1 MWKSSAIGRNRAVST
16 KENETMMDYSSYEF
30 LKVEVAARVAT
41 VTINRP
47 QHSNAVNA
55 ALHHEFEQI
64 WIDLA
69 EDRDVNA
76 ILLTGAGKTFSI
88 GGDIASRDKPLKSKG
103 RGGRRIVMA
112 DGRRVIENMLD
123 VEQPIVAAINGDAL
137 GFAANVALLC
147 DVTVA
152 AETAKLA
159 DTHVALGAVAGDG
172 GAVIWPLL
180 IGPNR
185 AKEFL
190 MLGDSMTGAD
200 AARIGLVNYALPTDQ
215 VMPKARELA
224 QRLADG
230 PTWAIRWS
238 KLAVNKWLKQQANLI
253 MDTGL
258 AYEALTLTTQD
269 HKEAVNA
276 LVEKR
281 KPNFIRAK

>member
-1 MWKSSAIGRNRAVST
+1 MN
-16 KENETMMDYSSYEF
+16 DYSEYEY
-30 LKVEVAARVAT
+30 LKVEVAERVAT
-41 VTINRP
+41 VTLNRP
-47 QHSNAVNA
+47 DKLNAVNA

-64 WIDLA
+64 WLDLA

-76 ILLTGAGKTFSI
+76 ILLTGAGQAFSV
-88 GGDIASRDKPLKSKG
+88 GGDMTSRDKPTKSKG

-112 DGRRVIENMLD
+112 DGRRVIENLLD

-152 AETAKLA
+152 CDTAKLA
-159 DTHVALGAVAGDG
+159 DTHVSIGAVAGDG

-190 MLGDSMTGAD
+190 MLGDTITGAD
-200 AARIGLVNYALPTDQ
+200 AARIGLVNHAVPAEQ
-215 VMPKARELA
+215 VLPKARELA

-230 PTWAIRWS
+230 PTWAVRWS

-253 MDTGL
+253 MDAGL
-258 AYEALTLTTQD
+258 AYEAVTLMAQD
-269 HKEAVNA
+269 HKEALKA
-276 LVEKR
+276 MQEKR
-281 KPNFIRAK
+281 KPNFVRSRVKAS

>member
-1 MWKSSAIGRNRAVST
+1 
-16 KENETMMDYSSYEF
+16 MDYSAYEF
-30 LKVEVAARVAT
+30 LKVEVSERVAT

-47 QHSNAVNA
+47 EARNAVTA
-55 ALHHEFEQI
+55 ALHHELEQI
-64 WIDLA
+64 WLDLA

-76 ILLTGAGKTFSI
+76 ILLTGAGNAFSI
-88 GGDIASRDKPLKSKG
+88 GGDILSRDKPTKSKG

-112 DGRRVIENMLD
+112 DGRRVVENLLD

-137 GFAANVALLC
+137 GFAANIALLC
-147 DVTVA
+147 DITVA

-190 MLGDSMTGAD
+190 MLGDTITGAD
-200 AARIGLVNYALPTDQ
+200 AARIGLVNYALPAEQ
-215 VMPKARELA
+215 VLPKARELA

-258 AYEALTLTTQD
+258 AYEALTLTTKD
-269 HKEAVNA
+269 HKEAVKA
-276 LVEKR
+276 MIEKR
-281 KPNFIRAK
+281 RPNFVRAK

>member
-1 MWKSSAIGRNRAVST
+1 
-16 KENETMMDYSSYEF
+16 MMDYSEYEY
-30 LKVEVAARVAT
+30 LKIEVADRVAT

-47 QHSNAVNA
+47 DQRNAVHA

-64 WIDLA
+64 WLDLA
-69 EDRDVNA
+69 QDRDVNA
-76 ILLTGAGKTFSI
+76 ILLTGAGKAFSV
-88 GGDIASRDKPLKSKG
+88 GGDLTSRDKPTKSKG
-103 RGGRRIVMA
+103 RGGRGIVMA
-112 DGRRVIENMLD
+112 DGRRVIENLLD

-159 DTHVALGAVAGDG
+159 DTHVSIGVVAGDG

-185 AKEFL
+185 AKELL
-190 MLGDSMTGAD
+190 MLGDSLTGAD
-200 AARIGLVNYALPTDQ
+200 AAKIGLVNYAVPEAEVL
-215 VMPKARELA
+215 PKARELV

-230 PTWAIRWS
+230 PKWAIRWS

-253 MDTGL
+253 MDAGL
-258 AYEALTLTTQD
+258 AYEAVTLTAQD
-269 HKEAVNA
+269 HKEALQA
-276 LVEKR
+276 LRENR
-281 KPNFIRAK
+281 EPNYIRGRSVKS

>member
-1 MWKSSAIGRNRAVST
+1 
-16 KENETMMDYSSYEF
+16 MMDYSGYEYIT
-30 LKVEVAARVAT
+30 VEVANRVAT
-41 VTINRP
+41 VTLNRP
-47 QHSNAVNA
+47 EKLNAVNA
-55 ALHHEFEQI
+55 AMHHEFQQV

-76 ILLTGAGKTFSI
+76 ILLTGAGKAFST
-88 GGDIASRDKPLKSKG
+88 GGDITSRDKPTKQKG

-112 DGRRVIENMLD
+112 DGRRVIENILD

-159 DTHVALGAVAGDG
+159 DTHVPLGAVAGDG

-190 MLGDSMTGAD
+190 MLGDTITGAD
-200 AARIGLVNYALPTDQ
+200 AARIGLVNYAVQTDQ
-215 VMPKARELA
+215 VLPKARELA

-253 MDTGL
+253 MDAGL
-258 AYEALTLTTQD
+258 AYEALTLTTED
-269 HKEAVNA
+269 HKEAVKA
-276 LVEKR
+276 MIEQR
-281 KPNFIRAK
+281 KPNFIRVKKASS

>member
-1 MWKSSAIGRNRAVST
+1 MI
-16 KENETMMDYSSYEF
+16 DYSEYEF
-30 LKVEVAARVAT
+30 LKIEIADRIAT
-41 VTINRP
+41 VTLNRP
-47 QHSNAVNA
+47 EQLNAVNA

-64 WIDLA
+64 WLDLA
-69 EDRDVNA
+69 QDRDVNA
-76 ILLTGAGKTFSI
+76 ILLTGAGKAFSA
-88 GGDIASRDKPLKSKG
+88 GGDITSKDKPSKSRG

-147 DVTVA
+147 DITVA
-152 AETAKLA
+152 SDTAKLA

-190 MLGDSMTGAD
+190 MLGDSITGAD
-200 AARIGLVNYALPTDQ
+200 AARIGLVNYAVPADQ
-215 VMPKARELA
+215 VLPKGRELA

-253 MDTGL
+253 MDAGL

-269 HKEAVNA
+269 HKESVKA
-276 LVEKR
+276 LIEKR
-281 KPNFIRAK
+281 KPNYIRSR

>member
-1 MWKSSAIGRNRAVST
+1 MI
-16 KENETMMDYSSYEF
+16 DYSAYEF
-30 LKVEVAARVAT
+30 LKIEVAERIAT
-41 VTINRP
+41 VTLNRP
-47 QHSNAVNA
+47 EHLNAVNA

-64 WIDLA
+64 WLDLA
-69 EDRDVNA
+69 QDRDVNA
-76 ILLTGAGKTFSI
+76 ILLTGAGKAFSV
-88 GGDIASRDKPLKSKG
+88 GGDLTSRDKPTKSKG

-152 AETAKLA
+152 CETAKLA

-190 MLGDSMTGAD
+190 MLGDSITGAD
-200 AARIGLVNYALPTDQ
+200 AARIGLVNYAVPAEEVL
-215 VMPKARELA
+215 PKARELA

-253 MDTGL
+253 MDAGL

-269 HKEAVNA
+269 HKEALKA
-276 LVEKR
+276 LQEKR
-281 KPNFIRAK
+281 KPNYIRARSTSS

>member
-1 MWKSSAIGRNRAVST
+1 MAL
-16 KENETMMDYSSYEF
+16 DYSEYEF
-30 LKVEVAARVAT
+30 LKVEVEERVAT

-47 QHSNAVNA
+47 EARNAVTA

-64 WIDLA
+64 WIDIA
-69 EDRDVNA
+69 QDSDVNA
-76 ILLTGAGKTFSI
+76 ILLTGAGNTFSV
-88 GGDIASRDKPLKSKG
+88 GGDITSRSRPTKSKG

-112 DGRRVIENMLD
+112 DGRRVIENLLD

-147 DVTVA
+147 DVTVV

-172 GAVIWPLL
+172 GALIWPLL

-190 MLGDSMTGAD
+190 MLGDSISGAD
-200 AARIGLVNYALPTDQ
+200 AARIGLVNYAVPAQQ
-215 VMPKARELA
+215 VLPKARELA

-258 AYEALTLTTQD
+258 AYEGLSLTSKD
-269 HKEAVNA
+269 SKEAIKA
-276 LVEKR
+276 MMEKR
-281 KPNFIRAK
+281 KPNFIRAKEKE

>member
-1 MWKSSAIGRNRAVST
+1 
-16 KENETMMDYSSYEF
+16 MMDYSAYEY
-30 LKVEVAARVAT
+30 LKIEVADRVAT

-47 QHSNAVNA
+47 ERLNAVTA

-64 WIDLA
+64 WLDLA
-69 EDRDVNA
+69 EDREVNA
-76 ILLTGAGKTFSI
+76 ILLTGAGKAFSV
-88 GGDIASRDKPLKSKG
+88 GGDITSRDKPTRSKG

-147 DVTVA
+147 DITVA
-152 AETAKLA
+152 AETARLA

-185 AKEFL
+185 AKEYL

-200 AARIGLVNYALPTDQ
+200 AARIGLVNYALPADQ
-215 VMPKARELA
+215 VLPKARELA

-253 MDTGL
+253 MDAGL
-258 AYEALTLTTQD
+258 AYEALTLTTKD
-269 HKEAVNA
+269 HKEAVKA
-276 LVEKR
+276 MIEKR
-281 KPNFIRAK
+281 KPNYVREK

>member
-1 MWKSSAIGRNRAVST
+1 
-16 KENETMMDYSSYEF
+16 MDYGAYEYIT
-30 LKVEVAARVAT
+30 VEVANRVAT
-41 VTINRP
+41 VTLNRP
-47 QHSNAVNA
+47 DKLNAVNA
-55 ALHHEFEQI
+55 AMHHEFEQI

-76 ILLTGAGKTFSI
+76 ILLTGAGKAFSI
-88 GGDIASRDKPLKSKG
+88 GGDITSRDKPTKQKG

-112 DGRRVIENMLD
+112 DGRRVIENILD

-152 AETAKLA
+152 AQTAKLA

-190 MLGDSMTGAD
+190 MLGDTITGAD
-200 AARIGLVNYALPTDQ
+200 AARIGLVNYALPTEQ
-215 VMPKARELA
+215 VLPKARELA

-253 MDTGL
+253 MDAGL

-269 HKEAVNA
+269 HKEAVKA
-276 LVEKR
+276 MIEKR
-281 KPNFIRAK
+281 KPNFVREKKVSS

>member
-1 MWKSSAIGRNRAVST
+1 
-16 KENETMMDYSSYEF
+16 MMDYSSYEF
-30 LKVEVAARVAT
+30 LKVEVANRVAT
-41 VTINRP
+41 VTLNRP
-47 QHSNAVNA
+47 DKLNAVNA

-64 WIDLA
+64 WLDLA

-76 ILLTGAGKTFSI
+76 ILLTGTGKAFSI
-88 GGDIASRDKPLKSKG
+88 GGDITSRDKPTKSKG

-112 DGRRVIENMLD
+112 DGRRVIENILD

-190 MLGDSMTGAD
+190 MLGDTITGAD
-200 AARIGLVNYALPTDQ
+200 AARIGLVNYALPADQ
-215 VMPKARELA
+215 VVPKARQLA

-253 MDTGL
+253 MDAGL

-269 HKEAVNA
+269 HKEAVKA
-276 LVEKR
+276 LTEKR
-281 KPNFIRAK
+281 KPNFIRAR

>member
-1 MWKSSAIGRNRAVST
+1 
-16 KENETMMDYSSYEF
+16 MMDYTGYEF

-137 GFAANVALLC
+137 GFAAHVALLC

>member
-1 MWKSSAIGRNRAVST
+1 
-16 KENETMMDYSSYEF
+16 MMDYSEYEY
-30 LKVEVAARVAT
+30 LKIEVADRVAT

-47 QHSNAVNA
+47 DQRNAVHA

-64 WIDLA
+64 WLDLA
-69 EDRDVNA
+69 QDRDVNA
-76 ILLTGAGKTFSI
+76 ILLTGAGKAFSV
-88 GGDIASRDKPLKSKG
+88 GGDLTSRDKPTKSKG
-103 RGGRRIVMA
+103 RGGRGIVMA
-112 DGRRVIENMLD
+112 DGRRVIENLLD

-159 DTHVALGAVAGDG
+159 DTHVSIGVVAGDG

-185 AKEFL
+185 AKELL
-190 MLGDSMTGAD
+190 MLGDSLTGVD
-200 AARIGLVNYALPTDQ
+200 AAQIGLVNYAVPEAEVL
-215 VMPKARELA
+215 PKARELV

-230 PTWAIRWS
+230 PRWAIRWS

-253 MDTGL
+253 MDAGL
-258 AYEALTLTTQD
+258 AYEAVTLTAQD
-269 HKEAVNA
+269 HKEALQAMRENR
-276 LVEKR
+276 E
-281 KPNFIRAK
+281 PNYIRGRSVKS

>member
-1 MWKSSAIGRNRAVST
+1 MI
-16 KENETMMDYSSYEF
+16 DYSAYEF
-30 LKVEVAARVAT
+30 LKIEVAERVAT

-47 QHSNAVNA
+47 EQLNAVHA

-64 WIDLA
+64 WLDLA

-76 ILLTGAGKTFSI
+76 ILLTGAGKAFSV
-88 GGDIASRDKPLKSKG
+88 GGDLTSRDKPTKSKG

-112 DGRRVIENMLD
+112 DGRRVIENLLD

-152 AETAKLA
+152 SETARLA

-190 MLGDSMTGAD
+190 MLGDSLTGAD
-200 AARIGLVNYALPTDQ
+200 AARIGLN
-215 VMPKARELA
+215 R
-224 QRLADG
+224 
-230 PTWAIRWS
+230 
-238 KLAVNKWLKQQANLI
+238 
-253 MDTGL
+253 
-258 AYEALTLTTQD
+258 TT
-269 HKEAVNA
+269 
-276 LVEKR
+276 
-281 KPNFIRAK
+281 

>member
-1 MWKSSAIGRNRAVST
+1 MA
-16 KENETMMDYSSYEF
+16 MDYSAYEF
-30 LKVEVAARVAT
+30 LKIEVSERVAT

-47 QHSNAVNA
+47 EVRNAINS

-64 WIDLA
+64 WRDLA

-76 ILLTGAGKTFSI
+76 ILLTGAGSTFSI
-88 GGDIASRDKPLKSKG
+88 GGDITGGAKPTKSKG

-112 DGRRVIENMLD
+112 DGRRVIENLLD
-123 VEQPIVAAINGDAL
+123 VEQPIVAAINGDAM
-137 GFAANVALLC
+137 GFSANVALLC
-147 DVTVA
+147 DITIA

-190 MLGDSMTGAD
+190 MLGDTITGAD
-200 AARIGLVNYALPTDQ
+200 AARIGLVNYAVPTDQ
-215 VMPKARELA
+215 VLPKARELV

-253 MDTGL
+253 MDAGL
-258 AYEALTLTTQD
+258 AYEALTLTTKD
-269 HKEAVNA
+269 HKEAVKA
-276 LVEKR
+276 MMEKR
-281 KPNFIRAK
+281 KPNYVRAK

>member
-1 MWKSSAIGRNRAVST
+1 MSV
-16 KENETMMDYSSYEF
+16 DYSGYEF
-30 LKVEVAARVAT
+30 LKIEVAQRVAT

-47 QHSNAVNA
+47 ELRNAVNS

-64 WIDLA
+64 WVDLA

-76 ILLTGAGKTFSI
+76 ILLTGAGEAFSI
-88 GGDIASRDKPLKSKG
+88 GGDVTGRGRGAAGKVKG
-103 RGGRRIVMA
+103 RGGRRIFMS
-112 DGRRVIENMLD
+112 DGRRVVENLLD

-147 DVTVA
+147 DITVVS
-152 AETAKLA
+152 ETAKLA
-159 DTHVALGAVAGDG
+159 DTHVSVGAVAGDG

-200 AARIGLVNYALPTDQ
+200 AARIGLVNYALPAAQ
-215 VMPKARELA
+215 VLPKARELA

-253 MDTGL
+253 MDAGL
-258 AYEALTLTTQD
+258 AYEAVTLMSKD
-269 HKEAVNA
+269 HKEAVQA
-276 LVEKR
+276 LMEKR
-281 KPNFIRAK
+281 KPDFVKAK

>member
-1 MWKSSAIGRNRAVST
+1 MAV
-16 KENETMMDYSSYEF
+16 DYSGYEF
-30 LKVEVAARVAT
+30 LKIEIAERVAT

-47 QHSNAVNA
+47 ESRNAVNT

-64 WIDLA
+64 WLDLA
-69 EDRDVNA
+69 EDHDVNA
-76 ILLTGAGKTFSI
+76 ILLTGAGDTFSI
-88 GGDIASRDKPLKSKG
+88 GGDATGRFRGSPSKSKG
-103 RGGRRIVMA
+103 RSGRRIFMA
-112 DGRRVIENMLD
+112 DGRRVIENLLD

-152 AETAKLA
+152 SETAKLA

-190 MLGDSMTGAD
+190 MLGDSLTGAD
-200 AARIGLVNYALPTDQ
+200 AARIGLVNYAVPASE
-215 VMPKARELA
+215 VVPKARELA

-253 MDTGL
+253 MDAGL
-258 AYEALTLTTQD
+258 AYEAVTLMSKD
-269 HKEAVNA
+269 HREALKA
-276 LVEKR
+276 LSEKR
-281 KPNFIRAK
+281 KPVFGREK